1 MQKSTAFKAAC
12 LGATLATAWSAG
24 DAKAEDFQINATASL
39 SQPVSDVKLLIGDQE
54 YSIPNDSTGVSA
66 LADGDWAGTLQLS
79 APSNFEDSPWVM
91 VGLGTGAMSSDVFV
105 VTYGGTLY
113 LNVPFEQAFP
123 GVDEATLA
131 KRISIDDDA
140 DVDKFMLSEESSALI
155 SGISG
160 TLMMFSDGVDIGTAT
175 VSVTPVPEP
184 SSLGFLAMAMGGL
197 LRRFRSRR

>member
-1 MQKSTAFKAAC
+1 
-12 LGATLATAWSAG
+12 
-24 DAKAEDFQINATASL
+24 
-39 SQPVSDVKLLIGDQE
+39 
-54 YSIPNDSTGVSA
+54 
-66 LADGDWAGTLQLS
+66 
-79 APSNFEDSPWVM
+79 
-91 VGLGTGAMSSDVFV
+91 
-105 VTYGGTLY
+105 LY